1 MPAGVF
7 RVAADAVVAFH
18 LAFVLFVVLGGL
30 FALRWRWA
38 PLIHIPVAVW
48 GAAISLVGWVCPLTP
63 LENYLR
69 RRGGSSTYQGEFIEH
84 YLLPLLYPTHLTREL
99 QIATG
104 AVVLVVNAL
113 VYWWI
118 FRPRSHH

>member
-38 PLIHIPVAVW
+38 PLIHIPVALW
-48 GAAISLVGWVCPLTP
+48 GAAISLVGWLCPLTP

-84 YLLPLLYPTHLTREL
+84 YLLPLLYPTQLTREL

-104 AVVLVVNAL
+104 VAVLVVNAL
-113 VYWWI
+113 VYW
-118 FRPRSHH
+118 RVMRARSHR